1 MTRRVLIAYLLVT
14 MIFATTVLSVAVS
27 THAQDIQDPV
37 VDNNL
42 FAPDR
47 SPHRISQSDTQSP
60 KLSPSD
66 LQLDGILLLGNKKQ
80 AIFKVNP
87 GILGDD
93 KAKKGPYITVSEGEQ
108 VGSYKIVAVQK
119 LQVIVEQGGEQVII
133 PLVKSTKQ
141 PPPISVSLPSIS
153 PVTSSPPA
161 PARGGEPAKIKQF
174 QTPPEKFPAV
184 PTAPNVPQSMPQPQA
199 QSEVTT
205 AENPQQEL
213 EQQAFPSPE
222 EFEKLPQEEKEEL
235 IKRMQDVMERRVKRM
250 KKQ

>member
-1 MTRRVLIAYLLVT
+1 MRGRVIIAYLLLITMTVT
-14 MIFATTVLSVAVS
+14 TLSVAMSVY
-27 THAQDIQDPV
+27 AQDTQDPV

-47 SPHRISQSDTQSP
+47 SPHRMSQSDAQSP

-93 KAKKGPYITVSEGEQ
+93 KTKKSPYITVSEGEQ
-108 VGSYKIVAVQK
+108 VGSYKILAVQK
-119 LQVIVEQGGEQVII
+119 LQVVVEQGGEQVVI

-141 PPPISVSLPSIS
+141 PPPISVSLPSVS
-153 PVTSSPPA
+153 PVTTSPPA
-161 PARGGEPAKIKQF
+161 PIKGSEPGRIRQI
-174 QTPPEKFPAV
+174 QGSPERFPAV
-184 PTAPNVPQSMPQPQA
+184 PSSQNMPQPQV

-205 AENPQQEL
+205 AENPQQEF
-213 EQQAFPSPE
+213 EQQPFPSPE
-222 EFEKLPQEEKEEL
+222 EFEKLSQEEKEEL
-235 IKRMQDVMERRVKRM
+235 IKKMQDVMERRVKRV